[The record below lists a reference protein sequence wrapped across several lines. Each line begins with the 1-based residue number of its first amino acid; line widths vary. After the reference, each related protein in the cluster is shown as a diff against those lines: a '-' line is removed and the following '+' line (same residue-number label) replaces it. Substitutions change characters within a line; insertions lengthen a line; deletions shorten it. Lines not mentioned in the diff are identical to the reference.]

1 MNRKF
6 LLYFPGYF
14 DGDELIGIYDDVME
28 LKEAYDRVLA
38 DENQEYEF
46 FINDPHTK
54 LTVKEF
60 DSDSQKF
67 MDVDLG
73 KLWKYTDEL
82 RSNYQKVR
90 FILSSEWMY
99 EFYKNNIWHIDH
111 GIAICGNFPED
122 IDRHDWS
129 HDDMEVN
136 VYFSEKSASAILSG
150 MGEWWGDWNECPSSE
165 KMAEIVKIWE
175 EKYRVILVE
184 IAHDRLTFRCG
195 RKLDEKEAEQ
205 LLLELNDLSS
215 NAWDLGDCQ
224 ELKKRILEEGL
235 FSLWWD

>member
-150 MGEWWGDWNECPSSE
+150 MEEWWGGWNECPSSE

-215 NAWDLGDCQ
+215 NAWDLADYQ